1 MSKGKPIFSF
11 ETEQAVL
18 GALLIDE
25 SSFNKVSSEIC
36 AKDFYHSKHALIYG
50 EIEKL
55 SSDGLGIDQIR
66 VGASL
71 DEAGTLYDIGGQA
84 YLGELE
90 MMVPSSDNVV
100 GYAKDLAKLS
110 ERRKVLSAS
119 LDLAEL
125 LKESDDPFSTISEF
139 NLSLEGMRNS
149 NREGGNLYSKA
160 VRDSKSI
167 LDLAE
172 PDYWIDDFLPKES
185 FSMIFGPSGQFKS
198 FIAMDIAC
206 SIATGK
212 SYHGNDVEKSPVIY
226 MTGEG
231 QRSIGLRKVA
241 WEIKNKASAMDLIL
255 LGEAIDM
262 TSSSACSELSEM
274 VYEFERKDGIRPK
287 LLIIDTLNRSFGGG
301 DENSTQDMTK
311 FVKSCDA
318 FRAETGCDIIVIHH
332 SGKDVTKGARGS
344 SVLKAALDT
353 EFSVARIGDD
363 LRGRNVTLSC
373 TKIKDGGEPPDLTF
387 NMKQVLL
394 GKKNKKGREYDS
406 LVPELMKNPIESLV
420 EFGGGSVKDII
431 KNLGSN
437 ATLANVVKEYKQ
449 IMPIGADQSQ
459 AEQVVKNIMSASNGE
474 IYEMYGKCHIGN

>member
-1 MSKGKPIFSF
+1 MSKGKPIFSI
-11 ETEQAVL
+11 ESEQGFL
-18 GALLIDE
+18 GSILLNSDIFKEVKGELLE
-25 SSFNKVSSEIC
+25 SDFYSAKHKIIYSEIVRM
-36 AKDFYHSKHALIYG
+36 DNDGENINHVTVPIAL
-50 EIEKL
+50 E
-55 SSDGLGIDQIR
+55 
-66 VGASL
+66 
-71 DEAGTLYDIGGQA
+71 EAGTLEDAGGFL
-84 YLGELE
+84 YSSELID
-90 MMVPSSDNVV
+90 MIPNSS
-100 GYAKDLAKLS
+100 GAKTFAKTLSKLS
-110 ERRKVLSAS
+110 ERRKVLAAS

-139 NLSLEGMRNS
+139 NLSLEGMRS
-149 NREGGNLYSKA
+149 NKEAGSLYSKA

-172 PDYWIDDFLPKES
+172 PDYWIDDFLPKDS

-206 SIATGK
+206 SVATGN
-212 SYHGNDVEKSPVIY
+212 SYHGNDVEKAPVIY

-262 TSSSACSELSEM
+262 TSSSASSQLSEM

-353 EFSVARIGDD
+353 EFSVARIGED

-406 LVPELMKNPIESLV
+406 LVPELMKNPVESLV

-459 AEQVVKNIMSASNGE
+459 AEQIVKNIISASNGE